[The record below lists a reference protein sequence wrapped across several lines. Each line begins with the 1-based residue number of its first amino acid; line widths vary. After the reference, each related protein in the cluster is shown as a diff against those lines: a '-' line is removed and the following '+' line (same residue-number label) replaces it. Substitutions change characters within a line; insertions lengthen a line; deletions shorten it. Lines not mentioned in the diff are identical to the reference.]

1 MLIQPTVCHCLSNM
15 SETPWQHFA
24 KFAKWPDAVG
34 VEGPHRYRSGLPAQL
49 AARGAAQVH
58 QKYDASQNVGAA
70 QPFCK
75 PAAQPVLPQPA
86 SSAISRLN
94 QLQIFMFS
102 SVPSGPRR
110 TESNRLEKR
119 RIFWVNHVID

>member
-1 MLIQPTVCHCLSNM
+1 MLIQPTLGHYLSNM

-24 KFAKWPDAVG
+24 KFAKWPGAVG

-49 AARGAAQVH
+49 AARGAAKVH

-70 QPFCK
+70 QAFCK

-94 QLQIFMFS
+94 QL
-102 SVPSGPRR
+102 
-110 TESNRLEKR
+110 
-119 RIFWVNHVID
+119 